1 MGKEINLL
9 KNYPKS
15 KRDLNKRLEN
25 KTKEN
30 IELARSFGK
39 EFFDGSRS
47 TGYGGFNYN
56 PKYWEKV
63 IPDFIDF
70 YNLNNNSKILD
81 VGCAKGFMLF
91 DFKKYLPNSFLKG
104 IDISEYAIENGL
116 DEIKE
121 NLTVADARSLPFD
134 DDSFDLVIS
143 ITTVHNFEREECI
156 KSIKEIERVSNKNSF
171 IVVDAYGNE
180 EEKKAMFS
188 WNLTAKTILHKNE
201 WIDLFKEARYTG
213 DYYWFLP

>member
-143 ITTVHNFEREECI
+143 ITTVHNLDIDEC
-156 KSIKEIERVSNKNSF
+156 KLALKEIERVSKKNKF
-171 IVVDAYGNE
+171 ITVDAYSNS
-180 EEKKAMFS
+180 EEKKMMYE
-188 WNLTAKTILHKNE
+188 WNLTAKTILHTDE
-201 WIDLFKEARYTG
+201 WKKVFKDIDYTG
-213 DYYWFLP
+213 DYYWFKP